1 MRRLVL
7 KIGKAIEERYGIPPE
22 FPELYA
28 ILEVFM
34 KNNPGVDPET
44 LDWASYWNPHL
55 LLEQIL
61 EKLKKKYP
69 RYIWPDVR
77 GGYIREVKVE
87 PGPWIELLLEEPVER
102 ESLEECPLCRLA
114 PLGIQHSEKL
124 DRTGQRGFQK
134 NRKKWYLYDWDDII
148 DACIAK
154 QNSSRGVKKTFFT
167 LLRLYVK
174 SLKISWMVLCFI
186 LFILLFP
193 ILYSRD

>member
-1 MRRLVL
+1 MDVDVELRRIVL
-7 KIGKAIEERYGIPPE
+7 KIARAVEERYGIPPE

-34 KNNPGVDPET
+34 KNNPGVDPEA

-61 EKLKKKYP
+61 EKLEKKYP

-87 PGPWIELLLEEPVER
+87 PGPWIELLPEEPVER
-102 ESLEECPLCRLA
+102 ESLEECPLCGSA
-114 PLGIQHSEKL
+114 PLKIQYSERL
-124 DRTGQRGFQK
+124 DIQK
-134 NRKKWYLYDWDDII
+134 AQKKWYLYDWDDVIE
-148 DACIAK
+148 ACRARE
-154 QNSSRGVKKTFFT
+154 NSSRGLKKVFFT

-174 SLKISWMVLCFI
+174 SLKISWIVLCFI